1 MKQGVIENDL
11 KEGDADS
18 GVVVSE
24 ECNEN
29 STFEEKANQINRSV
43 SSVIK
48 NGKYKSESRIP
59 RMFKSRFSEASIK
72 CPSST
77 KYKRISK
84 TESKTLDQLRTKLSG
99 KREARDRCSLA

>member
-1 MKQGVIENDL
+1 MKKEVIKNDS

-18 GVVVSE
+18 GVVISE

-29 STFEEKANQINRSV
+29 GTFEEKANQVNRSV

-48 NGKYKSESRIP
+48 NGKYKRESRIP

-72 CPSST
+72 CPSSREF
-77 KYKRISK
+77 KRISK

-99 KREARDRCSLA
+99 KREDRERCSLA

>member
-1 MKQGVIENDL
+1 MKQDVIENDL

-29 STFEEKANQINRSV
+29 VTFEEKTNQVNRSV

-48 NGKYKSESRIP
+48 NGKYKSE
-59 RMFKSRFSEASIK
+59 
-72 CPSST
+72 
-77 KYKRISK
+77 
-84 TESKTLDQLRTKLSG
+84 
-99 KREARDRCSLA
+99 

>member
-1 MKQGVIENDL
+1 MTQDVIENGL

-24 ECNEN
+24 ERDGNG
-29 STFEEKANQINRSV
+29 TFEEKANQVNRSV

-59 RMFKSRFSEASIK
+59 RMFISRFSESSIK